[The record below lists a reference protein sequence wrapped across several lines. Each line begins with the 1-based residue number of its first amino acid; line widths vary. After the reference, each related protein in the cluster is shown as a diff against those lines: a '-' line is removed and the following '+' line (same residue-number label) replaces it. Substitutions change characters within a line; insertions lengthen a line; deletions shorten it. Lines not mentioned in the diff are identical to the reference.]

1 MTLAANF
8 GNATLALVACRGTS
22 VPPALTKVRT
32 MTRDDFLSPLLT
44 LHPLGVALVIWGT
57 GWGSLLLIAWGTDMG
72 AADFLRHPGYM
83 VGDFFVLPLAGLLIA
98 HFYRSASGALPAG
111 VGGRVTVL
119 AVSIATLST
128 VAATLF
134 SVFISEHYHGAWSVP
149 HTIFIWFIAYVLAGF
164 FIRGGL
170 RLLSTKT
177 RGSTSLTPAY
187 SSP

>member
-1 MTLAANF
+1 
-8 GNATLALVACRGTS
+8 
-22 VPPALTKVRT
+22 

-72 AADFLRHPGYM
+72 AADFLWHPGYM
-83 VGDFFVLPLAGLLIA
+83 IGDFFVLPLAGPLIA

-134 SVFISEHYHGAWSVP
+134 SVFTSEHYHGAWSVP

-177 RGSTSLTPAY
+177 GGSTSLTPAY